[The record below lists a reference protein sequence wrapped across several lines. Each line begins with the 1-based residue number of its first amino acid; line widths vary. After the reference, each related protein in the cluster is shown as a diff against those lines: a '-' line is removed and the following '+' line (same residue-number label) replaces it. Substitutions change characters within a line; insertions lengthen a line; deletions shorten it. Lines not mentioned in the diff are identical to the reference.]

1 VSADFVISEEEREEA
16 GLHGLSLEQLAW
28 RRAKIDELR
37 DPLLFKQEYPATAA
51 EAFQFSGHDSFIK
64 PDEIMRARKAA
75 CEGIGPLV
83 IGADPAR
90 FGDDRFS
97 LAWRRGRKVSK
108 VESRQKV
115 DTVAGANW
123 IKQVIDVDKPAR
135 VFIDLGGVGA
145 GTFDILQ
152 SWGAPHDRIVVG
164 VNFGGEPQE
173 PVEYLSDGSKQPGPR
188 NRRAEMW
195 KRSRDWLNT
204 PSGVDIPDLDTL
216 HADAC
221 GPGYS
226 YDMNQRLLL
235 ESKEHM
241 RARGIRSPDEWD
253 AVVLTFAEPVRE
265 PPRRVEHLSRA
276 TPLSGDLGPHA
287 WLAS

>member
-1 VSADFVISEEEREEA
+1 
-16 GLHGLSLEQLAW
+16 
-28 RRAKIDELR
+28 
-37 DPLLFKQEYPATAA
+37 
-51 EAFQFSGHDSFIK
+51 
-64 PDEIMRARKAA
+64 
-75 CEGIGPLV
+75 LV

-108 VESRQKV
+108 IESRQKV

-135 VFIDLGGVGA
+135 VFLDLGGVGA

-152 SWGAPHDRIVVG
+152 SWGAPYERIVVG

-173 PVEYLSDGSKQPGPR
+173 LVEYLSDGSKQPGSR

-195 KRSRDWLNT
+195 KRSRDWLGA
-204 PSGVDIPDLDTL
+204 PGGADIPDRDSLQ
-216 HADAC
+216 ADAC

-235 ESKEHM
+235 ENKEHM
-241 RARGIRSPDEWD
+241 RARASGHRTSG
-253 AVVLTFAEPVRE
+253 
-265 PPRRVEHLSRA
+265 
-276 TPLSGDLGPHA
+276 TPSL
-287 WLAS
+287 